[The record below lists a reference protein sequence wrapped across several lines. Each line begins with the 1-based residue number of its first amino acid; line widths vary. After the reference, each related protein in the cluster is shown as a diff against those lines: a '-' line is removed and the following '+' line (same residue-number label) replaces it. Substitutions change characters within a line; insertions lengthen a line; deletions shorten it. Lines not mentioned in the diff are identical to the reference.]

1 MQSARRH
8 IWLWGLV
15 LMKWYMYSGNKLH
28 KEITSRVNSSFYCVP
43 CAVFKFFVSIE
54 LFNPQKYTPFNSMQC
69 LLVCSVWAHCNP
81 RASHSAVYAHEHTW
95 YILVFHPPALPVF
108 FSVPYPSGTSH
119 LSLSLAVVSCSQ
131 KILTQTAAKKTWK
144 VGVVAPTG
152 IWLPDLLFRGP
163 ATWRWQGEDTGET
176 GGRANCNPHWWDP
189 QFLPLPTHPPYSAD
203 TFLSPIY
210 LSNLLY
216 SGVWK

>member
-1 MQSARRH
+1 M
-8 IWLWGLV
+8 GLDLSYTNTHNV
-15 LMKWYMYSGNKLH
+15 FLSLVCILERKTKKCGFFFNAICKEAYLTLGPSTLMKWCMYSGNKLH

-108 FSVPYPSGTSH
+108 FQYPT
-119 LSLSLAVVSCSQ
+119 LLAP
-131 KILTQTAAKKTWK
+131 LTF
-144 VGVVAPTG
+144 PSP
-152 IWLPDLLFRGP
+152 WL
-163 ATWRWQGEDTGET
+163 
-176 GGRANCNPHWWDP
+176 
-189 QFLPLPTHPPYSAD
+189 
-203 TFLSPIY
+203 
-210 LSNLLY
+210 
-216 SGVWK
+216 